1 MMRPNKS
8 NSRMSFE
15 KGQGKN
21 NKIKNQKKTIFNYL
35 QHNVATATMV
45 YKATGVPQKCITR
58 YKRDLELQG
67 LLYEVEKKECKI
79 SGFKAW
85 YLTTNQDL
93 FPQSNQYNLF
103 T

>member
-1 MMRPNKS
+1 MRTNKS
-8 NSRMSFE
+8 NSRKSFE
-15 KGQGKN
+15 KGQGKS
-21 NKIKNQKKTIFNYL
+21 NKIKNQKKTIFSYL

-45 YKATGVPQKCITR
+45 YEATGVPQKCITR

>member
-1 MMRPNKS
+1 MSKNIS
-8 NSRMSFE
+8 NSLKSFE
-15 KGQGKN
+15 KGQGEN
-21 NKIKNQKKTIFNYL
+21 NKIKNQKKTIFIYL

-67 LLYEVEKKECKI
+67 LLYEVEKKYCKI
-79 SGFKAW
+79 TGCKAW

-103 T
+103 D